1 MAEEIYSVVIQNS
14 AKSDLKKVKT
24 SNLKGEFLRLVNTLK
39 EDPYKQS
46 DGFEKLFPRQAGFYS
61 RRMNIQHRVVYKI
74 DDEKKI
80 VTIYSAWTHY
90 EKGNLP

>member
-1 MAEEIYSVVIQNS
+1 MSEEVYSVVIQNS

-24 SNLKGEFLRLVNTLK
+24 SKPIGAFNRIINTLK
-39 EDPYKQS
+39 EDPYRQS

-61 RRMNIQHRVVYKI
+61 RRINIQHRVVYKV
-74 DDEKKI
+74 DDEKKL

-90 EKGNLP
+90 ENPNL